1 MLLARKFE
9 RERKAEIARRN
20 SLRQVRKFSEYK
32 KEHEVTF
39 EEALYAPDKTIGVW
53 ADLPMQLQEETL
65 PDLPP
70 DLSPADAPGAP
81 AADFTPPDD
90 DTTDEA

>member
-1 MLLARKFE
+1 KLDRDRKTEIE
-9 RERKAEIARRN
+9 RRKN
-20 SLRQVRKFSEYK
+20 LPRQVRKFSEYK

-39 EEALYAPDKTIGVW
+39 EEALYAPDKTVSVW

-81 AADFTPPDD
+81 AADFTPPDEE
-90 DTTDEA
+90 DTNE